1 MEHEMASK
9 RRTMDEHSPSGIPNK
24 RHRSASPIYGGNG
37 AVAPPVTMPY
47 HQTSPTATRPQ
58 GRGLSWAED
67 PFAVDPDVTLQVL
80 EHFFQDVNNATYGIF
95 PRHHFLG
102 WVRACPEKSRD
113 EKLLLYAM
121 LAIGSRF
128 AEDTHAAFG
137 KQCAHVAADALRN
150 TQGQNSIAV
159 VQGRLLLGLYH
170 YAKGANETAW
180 ELIAAGVSAALYL
193 RYNTEDGCS
202 RHDTNGRSD
211 FGLSTEQLIE
221 CKRRTLW
228 SAFMMDRYCGSRC
241 TLINPKDIF
250 LRLPC
255 LDDSFERGVQS
266 EAPHYDNG
274 IIDPALANVTPASPI
289 SPMGWLCLMAALW
302 GEVVDFVYR
311 APHRSSVSYQDAYE
325 RFYAQTSAVLQNWL
339 SRLPEQL
346 RLSRDNVERSIK
358 GGYSGPYVLMHLLYH
373 LSWVK
378 MNRFVRHALIAGSV
392 TRNIRATQHHSHELL
407 QVMNTLRAAKW
418 DMAEKDGHIASFSFT
433 TPFAGYAIL
442 AAIDVVGAGGL
453 DLQLKSTLDLI
464 SCGLESLRE
473 LARYWDSAR
482 DQDKACEKRYYQI
495 HNVLKHPFTA
505 RSGCWLGREWGVHSS
520 LEKEFSEE
528 DDCIYGADDR
538 LYFDALREDDPTSG
552 KTPSNAGQRTV

>member
-1 MEHEMASK
+1 
-9 RRTMDEHSPSGIPNK
+9 
-24 RHRSASPIYGGNG
+24 
-37 AVAPPVTMPY
+37 MP
-47 HQTSPTATRPQ
+47 HQQTSPTATRPQ

-95 PRHHFLG
+95 PRHHFLH

-150 TQGQNSIAV
+150 TQGQYSIAV

-193 RYNTEDGCS
+193 QYNTEDGCS
-202 RHDTNGRSD
+202 RHDMNGRSD

-274 IIDPALANVTPASPI
+274 IIDPAMANVTPASPI

-311 APHRSSVSYQDAYE
+311 APHRSSVTYQDAYE
-325 RFYAQTSAVLQNWL
+325 RFYAQKSAVLQNWL

-358 GGYSGPYVLMHLLYH
+358 GGLFRAVCFDASPVPPLLGQDESICQTCSNCWLRYTEHSRDSASLARVVASDEHAPGREMGHGRERRAHCVIFIHDTVCGLRDSGGHRCGGCGWSRPAAEVDARSHQLRPR
-373 LSWVK
+373 V
-378 MNRFVRHALIAGSV
+378 V
-392 TRNIRATQHHSHELL
+392 TRART
-407 QVMNTLRAAKW
+407 
-418 DMAEKDGHIASFSFT
+418 
-433 TPFAGYAIL
+433 IL
-442 AAIDVVGAGGL
+442 
-453 DLQLKSTLDLI
+453 
-464 SCGLESLRE
+464 
-473 LARYWDSAR
+473 
-482 DQDKACEKRYYQI
+482 
-495 HNVLKHPFTA
+495 
-505 RSGCWLGREWGVHSS
+505 
-520 LEKEFSEE
+520 
-528 DDCIYGADDR
+528 
-538 LYFDALREDDPTSG
+538 
-552 KTPSNAGQRTV
+552 GQRTGPGQGVREAILSDSQRIEASLHGTQRVLVGARVGSSLVAGKGILGRGRLHIWRGR